1 VQAFRKEKKR
11 KKKEQKKLQHKAMA
25 ESKRERSQNRKDV
38 KAKLGFGELIKT
50 LKPRTNVLDW

>member
-1 VQAFRKEKKR
+1 
-11 KKKEQKKLQHKAMA
+11 MA